1 MIFHI
6 CLSGSNKTQA
16 SGNQFHIINKCNKQ
30 KTLSVYNVNS
40 EVILAKGL
48 DAMTKSCEALTAQN
62 ERLNKDIENLKNKID
77 MLQHRLLS
85 NAEERE

>member
-1 MIFHI
+1 MQQT
-6 CLSGSNKTQA
+6 KTQ
-16 SGNQFHIINKCNKQ
+16 
-30 KTLSVYNVNS
+30 SVYNINS

-48 DAMTKSCEALTAQN
+48 DAMTKSCEALTTQN
-62 ERLNKDIENLKNKID
+62 ERLNQDIENLKNKID

>member
-1 MIFHI
+1 MQQT
-6 CLSGSNKTQA
+6 KTP
-16 SGNQFHIINKCNKQ
+16 
-30 KTLSVYNVNS
+30 SVYNINS

-62 ERLNKDIENLKNKID
+62 ERLNNDIETLKKKID